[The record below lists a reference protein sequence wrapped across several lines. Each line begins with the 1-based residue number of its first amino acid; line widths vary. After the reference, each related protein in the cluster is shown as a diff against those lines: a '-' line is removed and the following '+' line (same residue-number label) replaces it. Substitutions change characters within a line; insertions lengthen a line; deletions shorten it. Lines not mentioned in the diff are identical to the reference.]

1 GIASAMNRSVG
12 WLFSWPIAI
21 LAIVLVG
28 YAGHVFVNHWDRFYT
43 GMRMVMSD
51 GNWISLG
58 IVTIALKLI
67 HECGHMLMCKRYGGH
82 VGGWGVMLLLLIP
95 MPYVDVTS
103 AWRFESK
110 RARILVS
117 AAGMMVEVVLAAIAT
132 LVWAATST
140 GEINQIAYNVMI
152 SASMV
157 TLMFN
162 INPLMRFDGYYMLS
176 DALDLP
182 NLANQGQQ
190 YLTDIGRQIFF
201 GQPARTSLPFTWRG
215 LFIRAYGVAAFLW
228 RITISLS
235 LMFGAA
241 ALRQG
246 IGVIIAAISLVLW
259 LGVPMYKLCRYAIF
273 GGQFDSP
280 RRMRFLAA
288 VLTCACIL
296 VAAATYLPSPA
307 TVTAP
312 VVIECDPLTTIRAQT
327 AGFIDEVL
335 VSQGDNIQPGQTLVR
350 LHNPE
355 LESEIRELQAQINE
369 LEVQSATALSRG
381 DITAHVTIKESHD
394 ATYKQLQDALSRKKK
409 LVVSSDVAGS
419 VLSSDLHDLQGR
431 HVQRGE
437 MLMHLG
443 ETGRMKGLVMLTQ
456 QDAKTARTL
465 MGTDVRFRL
474 FGHWHEPHT
483 GLLRRVNPRASV
495 TPPHPAFGMP
505 GGAMLPVVQS
515 AHDPSEQEEE
525 VKPEEL
531 PTELVRPRVVAEI
544 ELDETLAADLRSGQH
559 GQVRLSRTPKPLGQY
574 LYTSAHRWLREKLT
588 NTHGL

>member
-1 GIASAMNRSVG
+1 MLIDIQTSLLGTAVLQLRRDLQFARRRLGGTDCYVVEDPTTGHFYRVSLAEYTFISLLDGRRTLFDAVAASAAVLGRDAFDEQASASLALWLIENQLATTTQSGSVNRTNDRHGRIIQAKAMQWLNPIMLRFGLGKPDGIASAMNRSVG

-190 YLTDIGRQIFF
+190 YLTDIG
-201 GQPARTSLPFTWRG
+201 
-215 LFIRAYGVAAFLW
+215 
-228 RITISLS
+228 
-235 LMFGAA
+235 
-241 ALRQG
+241 
-246 IGVIIAAISLVLW
+246 
-259 LGVPMYKLCRYAIF
+259 
-273 GGQFDSP
+273 
-280 RRMRFLAA
+280 
-288 VLTCACIL
+288 
-296 VAAATYLPSPA
+296 
-307 TVTAP
+307 
-312 VVIECDPLTTIRAQT
+312 
-327 AGFIDEVL
+327 
-335 VSQGDNIQPGQTLVR
+335 
-350 LHNPE
+350 
-355 LESEIRELQAQINE
+355 
-369 LEVQSATALSRG
+369 
-381 DITAHVTIKESHD
+381 
-394 ATYKQLQDALSRKKK
+394 
-409 LVVSSDVAGS
+409 
-419 VLSSDLHDLQGR
+419 
-431 HVQRGE
+431 
-437 MLMHLG
+437 
-443 ETGRMKGLVMLTQ
+443 
-456 QDAKTARTL
+456 
-465 MGTDVRFRL
+465 
-474 FGHWHEPHT
+474 
-483 GLLRRVNPRASV
+483 
-495 TPPHPAFGMP
+495 
-505 GGAMLPVVQS
+505 
-515 AHDPSEQEEE
+515 
-525 VKPEEL
+525 
-531 PTELVRPRVVAEI
+531 
-544 ELDETLAADLRSGQH
+544 
-559 GQVRLSRTPKPLGQY
+559 
-574 LYTSAHRWLREKLT
+574 
-588 NTHGL
+588 